1 MLVRLFLL
9 FTLIPLV
16 ELALLF
22 WISQHTGWRFTLGL
36 VIVTGVVGAWLA
48 RREGLRCWLEV
59 QRQLA
64 EGKLPAEPLLDGLM
78 ILVAGAVLITPG
90 VLTDLVGFAL
100 LVPPIRGLVRRYLA
114 ARFQAHVVVNPMQGF
129 AEPPAQDD
137 DVIDV
142 EYRSSDESQ

>member
-1 MLVRLFLL
+1 VLVRLFLL

-16 ELALLF
+16 ELAMLF
-22 WISQHTGWRFTLGL
+22 WISQHTGWLFTISL

-114 ARFQAHVVVNPMQGF
+114 ARFQANLVVHPRQGF

-142 EYRSSDESQ
+142 EYRETDESQ

>member
-9 FTLIPLV
+9 FTLVPLG

-22 WISQHTGWRFTLGL
+22 WIAQHTGWLFTLGL
-36 VIVTGVVGAWLA
+36 VIVTGVVGASLA
-48 RREGLRCWLEV
+48 RHEGLRCWLEV

-64 EGKLPAEPLLDGLM
+64 EGKLPAEPLLDALM
-78 ILVAGAVLITPG
+78 ILVAGALLITPG

-100 LVPPIRGLVRRYLA
+100 LVPPIRRLVRRYLA
-114 ARFQAHVVVNPMQGF
+114 ARFQAQIVVHPMQGF

-142 EYRSSDESQ
+142 EYRKTDET